1 MKITLDP
8 LIHADLSLPEIPFMA
23 ADLGYDYL
31 ELCSRDEFLPEYHAP
46 RANAD
51 RIRKLKQALRAA
63 KVELASMLVTY
74 RWASPFEDEREAAV
88 RYWKRA
94 IEIALE
100 LECQTV
106 NSILDRGPSPQRS
119 NYRVGPE
126 MAEECETAFWKSM
139 EELIPIFEREG
150 LPLHLEAHPDDF
162 IEENNLAVDIIQA
175 IGSPMVKYLYCAPH
189 TFHLGD
195 DMAAMIRYAAPVL
208 AHVHVAD
215 TFDHKAGW
223 RYVMNP
229 PGSTTRI
236 HQHLD
241 IGEGEIDWDV
251 FFQTLAEVGFDGI
264 MTSQVFAYLPDR
276 AVASSTFMRE
286 RIQHYVDTYWNNR

>member
-8 LIHADLSLPEIPFMA
+8 LIHADLSLPQIPFMA
-23 ADLGYDYL
+23 ADLGYEYL
-31 ELCSRDEFLPEYHAP
+31 ELCSRDEFLPEYHPP

-51 RIRKLKQALRAA
+51 RIRKLKQALREA

-74 RWASPFEDEREAAV
+74 RWASPLEDEREAAM

-106 NSILDRGPSPQRS
+106 NSIFDRGPSPQRS
-119 NYRVGPE
+119 NFRVGPE

-139 EELIPIFEREG
+139 EELTPIFEREK

-215 TFDHKAGW
+215 TFNHKAGW

-286 RIQHYVDTYWNNR
+286 RIQHYVNTYWNNP

>member
-8 LIHADLSLPEIPFMA
+8 LVHSDLSLPEIPYMA
-23 ADLGYDYL
+23 AKLGYEYL
-31 ELCSRDEFLPEYHAP
+31 ELCSRDEFIPEYHPP
-46 RANAD
+46 RANAG
-51 RIRKLKQALRAA
+51 RIREFKEALRDAG
-63 KVELASMLVTY
+63 VELASMLVTY
-74 RWASPFEDEREAAV
+74 RWASPLEDEREAAV

-94 IEIALE
+94 IEIAVE

-106 NSILDRGPSPQRS
+106 NSILDRGPSPERS
-119 NYRVGPE
+119 NFRVGPE
-126 MAEECETAFWKSM
+126 MAEECETAFWKSI
-139 EELIPIFEREG
+139 EELVPIFEREG
-150 LPLHLEAHPDDF
+150 LPLHIEAHPDDF
-162 IEENNLAVDIIQA
+162 IEDNNLAVDIIQA

-189 TFHLGD
+189 TYYLGD

-251 FFQTLAEVGFDGI
+251 FFKTLAEVGFDGI

-286 RIQHYVDTYWNNR
+286 RIQHYVDKYWN

>member
-8 LIHADLSLPEIPFMA
+8 LVHSDLSLSEIPFMA
-23 ADLGYDYL
+23 AKLGYEYL
-31 ELCSRDEFLPEYHAP
+31 ELCSRDEFLPEYHPP

-51 RIRKLKQALRAA
+51 RIRDFKQALRAA
-63 KVELASMLVTY
+63 RVELASMLITY

-94 IEIALE
+94 IEIAVE

-139 EELIPIFEREG
+139 EELVPIFEREG

-162 IEENNLAVDIIQA
+162 IEDNNLAVDIIQV

-189 TFHLGD
+189 TYYLGD
-195 DMAAMIRYAAPVL
+195 DMAAMIRYAEPVL

-241 IGEGEIDWDV
+241 IGEGEIDWDE
-251 FFQTLAEVGFDGI
+251 FFQDPG
-264 MTSQVFAYLPDR
+264 
-276 AVASSTFMRE
+276 
-286 RIQHYVDTYWNNR
+286 